1 MSLKSKL
8 SIFGAYFFRFIGYSI
23 EPMLKKIGNPNQ
35 NSPVLVTANFNL
47 TVKRLLKKLK
57 GLNCYLL
64 IAPSNGINVWCGACG
79 GDFTTDSVISIIK
92 TSGINELVS
101 HRTLILPQL
110 SAPGIDPTIIKKE
123 LGWNAKF
130 GPVYAKDIKKYIK
143 NNFEKTDVQKRIRF
157 PIKKRLEMA
166 NAYYFVM
173 VILFTI
179 IYWILAIFFSNLDL
193 ILYLDTLLIGFII
206 IYGSL
211 IILPSIPSTKGKL
224 KVLIFGTLI
233 LFLIILFYIF
243 VYDDLYYLVWN
254 IITTLFVTLVMA
266 EDFHGITPT
275 YKSDLGEKSW
285 KKGKE
290 NMKIVFG
297 TFKLQPYGELKL
309 DRDKCIG
316 CKVCLDVCPRVVYK
330 FNETDKKVDINSPK
344 KCINCNACVNR
355 CLAQCLKI
363 EK

>member
-8 SIFGAYFFRFIGYSI
+8 NLFGAYFFRFVGYSV
-23 EPMLKKIGNPNQ
+23 EPGLKKIGNPDQ

-57 GLNCYLL
+57 GLDCYLL

-110 SAPGIDPTIIKKE
+110 SASGIDPTILKKE

-143 NNFEKTDVQKRIRF
+143 NNFEKTDDQKRIRF
-157 PIKKRLEMA
+157 PLKKRLDMA
-166 NAYYFVM
+166 NAYYFVLLL
-173 VILFTI
+173 LFSI
-179 IYWILAIFFSNLDL
+179 PYWIFAIFFPFLDL

-206 IYGSL
+206 VYGSL
-211 IILPSIPSTKGKL
+211 IILSSIPSTLGKL
-224 KVLIFGTLI
+224 KVLIFGTGILI
-233 LFLIILFYIF
+233 LEILFYIF
-243 VYDDLYYLVWN
+243 VYNNLFYLIWN
-254 IITTLFVTLVMA
+254 IIAILFVTFVMA

-275 YKSDLGEKSW
+275 YKSDLGKKSW
-285 KKGKE
+285 NKGRE
-290 NMKIVFG
+290 NMKMVFG

-309 DRDKCIG
+309 ERDKCIG
-316 CKVCLDVCPRVVYK
+316 CKVCLDVCPREVYI
-330 FNETDKKVDINSPK
+330 FNEADKKVNINHPK
-344 KCINCNACVNR
+344 RCINCNACVNR

-363 EK
+363 E